1 MPLPRCQ
8 HTYELI
14 SNCLDTVVDILCY
27 EMIRGRLSP
36 ETKALFAEHLEICA
50 ACKRRGSDFIG
61 LAGIDR
67 EPEVSRMVH

>member
-1 MPLPRCQ
+1 MSIA
-8 HTYELI
+8 ED
-14 SNCLDTVVDILCY
+14 SNCLDTLVDILCY

-50 ACKRRGSDFIG
+50 ACRKRSSDSLE